1 MNNNSNNKS
10 NQPRVYRASQLD
22 VYFLGLTIVIGGQ
35 IIFWNKGLKEGFW
48 KFFSSM
54 LLVGTGYLCLTLCLA
69 EMTSMMPFAG
79 GSFGYVRCTLGPVT
93 GYLVGCCEAAEYILY
108 VASAVVEIGRLLTV
122 ITQLSPSFEPLYWI
136 SFYAISLVIQM
147 KGGRIFWGFNRIIA
161 IITVLL
167 ILIFCLASL
176 PHVNFSKFAVSSE
189 DHNPGLSEPK
199 HMFEEIFHFFPLVSW
214 FYVGVESMTL
224 SCGDIPQAN
233 RRVPWMMVCSMLTLL
248 VTSSSIV
255 LTTCS
260 QYPGTL
266 QLPYEDLPL
275 SPGYS
280 KIFNYASPR
289 LLAIIAMPGT
299 FSTSFGFMFA
309 YGRQLKA
316 MARSGLLP
324 GYLGQEWGNESV
336 PLTALLTGSIVGCS
350 VLLFLWL
357 LFPKALD
364 RLFGLCMLSSCTVY
378 VAIFASFLI
387 ARQRLDTV
395 PRAFVSPF
403 GRPGAYYGMTIFS
416 IMAVTL
422 SIFQYDNYVSLIV
435 YLVAITGAV
444 IHYALIARK
453 REFLSLEEQAQF
465 MKAYLLHSD
474 AEYRRRMVRRSFAN
488 KHAFLRKV
496 APFAYPAQKRGGLGH
511 HRWNRGTV
519 TAPVELIDGL
529 DDPTAAAGLATTP
542 SPSSEHNAHQQQQH
556 QHQQQQ
562 ESDLLVL
569 QQEQDS
575 SLRPHQLHLQSSL
588 LHSAAE
594 ISAQQRLKESQS
606 QEYNANHHHMTL
618 ELEQKMR
625 KLAEEIFAGQDEGH
639 VTIVRSRHGRR
650 ALTFRWKES
659 KNSAVSSGK
668 HQGGNALNSST
679 TTANA
684 GAREDG
690 TEHRSTKQQ
699 EIRETTSSS
708 ASSTAPSAPSLASP
722 LSSNPTMTMPT
733 DNAESSSGAN
743 APIVPTL
750 PLELL
755 SDRIIRLAETDTAV
769 EIIPG
774 LDEEVYSPNDA
785 YTFYPTSPAQ
795 EGAPSPSAGEHGEN
809 REDVGDGDR
818 PHHHVSHGIHSLLG
832 SPHHAQS
839 PAAAGTA
846 KKSFGGG
853 KTSSSVSS
861 NNSSNGS
868 DIDNTSS
875 HNNSDDDA
883 HHRVRH
889 RK

>member
-1 MNNNSNNKS
+1 
-10 NQPRVYRASQLD
+10 
-22 VYFLGLTIVIGGQ
+22 
-35 IIFWNKGLKEGFW
+35 
-48 KFFSSM
+48 M
-54 LLVGTGYLCLTLCLA
+54 LLVGTGYLCLILCLA

-136 SFYAISLVIQM
+136 SFYAISLAIQM
-147 KGGRIFWGFNRIIA
+147 KGGRIFWSFNRIIV

-167 ILIFCLASL
+167 ILIYCLGSL
-176 PHVNFSKFAVSSE
+176 PHVNFSRYAVSSE
-189 DHNPGLSEPK
+189 DHNPGLSEPRR
-199 HMFEEIFHFFPLVSW
+199 MFEEIFHFFPLVSW

-224 SCGDIPQAN
+224 SCDDIPQAN
-233 RRVPWMMVCSMLTLL
+233 RRVPWMMVWSMLTLL
-248 VTSSSIV
+248 ITSSSIV

-260 QYPGTL
+260 QYPGTS

-280 KIFNYASPR
+280 RIFRYASPR

-299 FSTSFGFMFA
+299 FATSFGFMFA

-324 GYLGQEWGNESV
+324 SYLGQAWGKESV

-357 LFPKALD
+357 LFPKAID

-378 VAIFASFLI
+378 VAIFASFLV

-403 GRPGAYYGMTIFS
+403 GRPGAYYGMIIFGV
-416 IMAVTL
+416 MAVAL
-422 SIFQYDNYVSLIV
+422 SIFQNENYVSLIV
-435 YLVAITGAV
+435 YLVAIVAAV

-474 AEYRRRMVRRSFAN
+474 AEYRRRMMRRSFAN
-488 KHAFLRKV
+488 KHAFLRRV
-496 APFAYPAQKRGGLGH
+496 APFAYPTSPSAQKQRLGQ
-511 HRWNRGTV
+511 HRWNRGTA
-519 TAPVELIDGL
+519 TAPVELIGG
-529 DDPTAAAGLATTP
+529 AGEQPL
-542 SPSSEHNAHQQQQH
+542 SPLSSSQHALLNNRGQPFNTHQ
-556 QHQQQQ
+556 QQQQ

-575 SLRPHQLHLQSSL
+575 TLKPHQLHLQSSL

-594 ISAQQRLKESQS
+594 LSAQQRLKESQS
-606 QEYNANHHHMTL
+606 QEYNSNQHHMTL

-650 ALTFRWKES
+650 ALTFRWKENNNSNHNTAPGSSS
-659 KNSAVSSGK
+659 KNAVEFDENKVPKSSIPD
-668 HQGGNALNSST
+668 
-679 TTANA
+679 TAESGEGDN
-684 GAREDG
+684 ETKLMD
-690 TEHRSTKQQ
+690 KQQ
-699 EIRETTSSS
+699 ETRDAATALAASTSSPP
-708 ASSTAPSAPSLASP
+708 ACALPST
-722 LSSNPTMTMPT
+722 LSSNTPGTASGME
-733 DNAESSSGAN
+733 ESNSSAA

-750 PLELL
+750 SLDLL
-755 SDRIIRLAETDTAV
+755 SDRLIRLAETDTAV

-774 LDEEVYSPNDA
+774 LDEEVYPPNDA
-785 YTFYPTSPAQ
+785 YTFYPTSHSQ
-795 EGAPSPSAGEHGEN
+795 EAVVSSSSAAAGEPGD
-809 REDVGDGDR
+809 REDTGDGDR
-818 PHHHVSHGIHSLLG
+818 AHHSTSHSIHSLLG
-832 SPHHAQS
+832 SPQHHQPS
-839 PAAAGTA
+839 PAA
-846 KKSFGGG
+846 GGG
-853 KTSSSVSS
+853 KKASGGGKASSSVSS
-861 NNSSNGS
+861 NNSSNNS
-868 DIDNTSS
+868 DFDNTSS

-883 HHRVRH
+883 HQRSRH